1 MIKYLADSSNRLK
14 SQKKGMEADPAIWVN
29 QTETAAKV
37 QGKIALLDAKEKEIE
52 DLKEKLA
59 TKQIEA
65 HKLSDECEEYADRL
79 EAATISLVGT
89 APEKLLPYG
98 IKLRKAAEKKAA
110 PTKVLHPVLE
120 DDTDGV
126 GFIISFTPDPDAVTY
141 ECIKGFGTDASKP
154 DAVPEL
160 KLFNVTTKS
169 SFVDDDVPKGVRVFY
184 KVRSVN
190 SSGVGPW
197 SEAVSRVQ

>member
-1 MIKYLADSSNRLK
+1 MIKYLADSAGRLK
-14 SQKKGMEADPAIWVN
+14 GQKKGMEGDPSLWLN
-29 QTETAAKV
+29 YPETVLKV
-37 QGKIALLDAKEKEIE
+37 QERIDLLESKEREIE

-59 TKQIEA
+59 AKQIEA

-89 APEKLLPYG
+89 SQEKLIPYG
-98 IKLRKAAEKKAA
+98 IKLRKAAEKKTV
-110 PTKVLHPVLE
+110 PTKVLHPVLQ

-126 GFIISFTPDPDAVTY
+126 GFVISFTSDPDAVTY
-141 ECIKGFGTDASKP
+141 ECMKGFGTDASKP

-190 SSGVGPW
+190 ASGAGPW

>member
-1 MIKYLADSSNRLK
+1 MIKYLADSAGRLK
-14 SQKKGMEADPAIWVN
+14 GQKKGMEGDPSLWLN
-29 QTETAAKV
+29 YPETVTKV
-37 QGKIALLDAKEKEIE
+37 QERIDLLESKEGEIE

-59 TKQIEA
+59 AKQIEA

-89 APEKLLPYG
+89 SPEKLIPYG
-98 IKLRKAAEKKAA
+98 IKLRKAAEKKAI
-110 PTKVLHPVLE
+110 PTKVLHPVLQ

-126 GFIISFTPDPDAVTY
+126 GFVISFTSDPDAVTY
-141 ECIKGFGTDASKP
+141 ECMKGFGTDASKP

-190 SSGVGPW
+190 ASGAGPW